1 MNYKTIIYILT
12 LTLVSAIIGGGAV
25 YLATNSRG
33 KNNSLSESV
42 NSSESVEKSSTV
54 QTISSIVEK
63 QISSS
68 AKLEEAPVK
77 TEKSTIKPDE
87 EKPTG
92 QKFTG
97 WLGSTNIEMY
107 LDIKQD
113 KITGKYYNS
122 YDKKWYKLDGYF
134 QSNDQTGTI
143 NLNEYDG
150 NLVNGN
156 LSFSST
162 NPAKFSNQKE
172 NNEVFGYNGF
182 GSFNGYGIA
191 AGLYYTNTLKTLSG
205 YYNDKKGLGYDLFVS
220 TNPAD
225 IDYFTD
231 ITKEY
236 KVVKLD
242 SGNQGD
248 SAVFESNGSYYFT
261 YEDWMLP
268 KDMKVGDKLKITG
281 KIRSYNNSQGVE
293 IRPWVSPENQ
303 GQYESTSQGIFQIG
317 SAKKI

>member
-1 MNYKTIIYILT
+1 MNYKTIIYILA

-25 YLATNSRG
+25 YLAVNSRG
-33 KNNSLSESV
+33 GNTSVSQSSNISEENQKV
-42 NSSESVEKSSTV
+42 SSTQV
-54 QTISSIVEK
+54 TSNLVET
-63 QISSS
+63 SSS
-68 AKLEEAPVK
+68 SPSVKETDK
-77 TEKSTIKPDE
+77 TEKSVIKLDE
-87 EKPTG
+87 EKPVG

-150 NLVNGN
+150 NLVVGN
-156 LSFSST
+156 MSFSST
-162 NPAKFSNQKE
+162 NPAKFANSAE
-172 NNEVFGYNGF
+172 NNAVYNNGF
-182 GSFNGYGIA
+182 GGFNGYGIP

-220 TNPAD
+220 ANPAD

-261 YEDWMLP
+261 YEDWTLP

-293 IRPWVSPENQ
+293 IKPWVSPENQ